1 MINREQAQAL
11 DQVDPLREFA
21 DRFVVTDPNLIYL
34 DGNSLGRQPRTAAGL
49 VTAAMDRWADEL
61 VGAWRS
67 RWIDLPRQVGAA
79 LAPLIGAD
87 PADVMITDQT
97 TVNLY
102 KLAAA
107 AMTARPERHDII
119 THAGN
124 FPSDLYVLNS
134 LAVTSGGALRVV
146 EHHSIDGVSVDAIGL
161 AVDDQVA
168 LVSLSHVDF
177 RSGSIADLPRI
188 TDMAHEAG
196 ALVLWDLSHSVG
208 VIPTDLRAAGVD
220 LAVGCTYKYL
230 NGGPG
235 APAFLYVSPDLQ
247 AEIVQPIQGW
257 FGHEDMFAFDPAY
270 RPAADI
276 RRFGVGTPP
285 ILSLIAAGAG
295 IDVTVEA
302 GVAAI
307 REKSMALT
315 SLQMDLFD
323 DQLAT
328 RGFELATPRDPVKR
342 GGHVSLS
349 HPDAYRI
356 SRAMIEH
363 GVIPDFRAPNVI
375 RLGLSPLYTSFIHVW
390 AATRRLAALMDEGA
404 HTRVEGDRTGV
415 S

>member
-1 MINREQAQAL
+1 MMNREQAQAL
-11 DQVDPLREFA
+11 DQADPLREFA

-67 RWIDLPRQVGAA
+67 KWIDLPRQVGAA
-79 LAPLIGAD
+79 LAPLVGAD

-107 AMTARPERHDII
+107 ALTARPDRHDII

-134 LAVTSGGALRVV
+134 LAVASRGVLRVV
-146 EHHSIDGVSVDAIGL
+146 EHNSIDGVTADAIAR
-161 AVDDQVA
+161 AVNDHVA

-188 TDMAHEAG
+188 TDIAHEAG

-302 GVAAI
+302 GVAVI

-315 SLQMDLFD
+315 SLQVDLFD

-328 RGFELATPRDPVKR
+328 RGFELATPRDPAKR

-363 GVIPDFRAPNVI
+363 GVIPDFRAPDVI
-375 RLGLSPLYTSFIHVW
+375 RLGLSPLYTSFTQVW
-390 AATRRLAALMDEGA
+390 DASRRLAALMDEEA
-404 HTRVEGDRTGV
+404 HTRVKGDHTGV
-415 S
+415 T

>member
-11 DQVDPLREFA
+11 DQADPLREFA
-21 DRFVVTDPNLIYL
+21 GRFVVTDPNLIYL
-34 DGNSLGRQPRTAAGL
+34 DGNSLGRQPGTAAGL

-67 RWIDLPRQVGAA
+67 KWIDLPRQAGAA
-79 LAPLIGAD
+79 LAPLVGAD

-107 AMTARPERHDII
+107 AMTVRPERHDII

-146 EHHSIDGVSVDAIGL
+146 EHDSIDGINADAIGH
-161 AVDDQVA
+161 AVDNHVA

-177 RSGSIADLPRI
+177 RSGSITDLPRI
-188 TDMAHEAG
+188 TDIAHEAG

-247 AEIVQPIQGW
+247 AEIVQPIHGW

-270 RPAADI
+270 SPAADI

-295 IDVTVEA
+295 IDLTVEA

-307 REKSMALT
+307 RKKSMALT
-315 SLQMDLFD
+315 SLQVDLFD

-328 RGFELATPRDPVKR
+328 RGFELATPRDPAKR

-375 RLGLSPLYTSFIHVW
+375 RLGLSPLYTSFTHVW
-390 AATRRLAALMDEGA
+390 AATRRLAALMDEEA

>member
-1 MINREQAQAL
+1 
-11 DQVDPLREFA
+11 
-21 DRFVVTDPNLIYL
+21 
-34 DGNSLGRQPRTAAGL
+34 
-49 VTAAMDRWADEL
+49 WADEL

-67 RWIDLPRQVGAA
+67 KWIDLPRQVGAA
-79 LAPLIGAD
+79 LAPLVGAD

-102 KLAAA
+102 ELAAA

-134 LAVTSGGALRVV
+134 LAMTSGGALRAV
-146 EHHSIDGVSVDAIGL
+146 EHDSIDGVGADAIGH
-161 AVDDQVA
+161 AVDNHVA
-168 LVSLSHVDF
+168 LVSLSLVDF

-188 TDMAHEAG
+188 TDIAHEAG

-235 APAFLYVSPDLQ
+235 APAFLFVSPDLQ

-270 RPAADI
+270 SPAADI

-315 SLQMDLFD
+315 SLQVDLFD

-328 RGFELATPRDPVKR
+328 RGFELATPRDPAKR

-375 RLGLSPLYTSFIHVW
+375 RLGLSPLYTSFTHVW
-390 AATRRLAALMDEGA
+390 DATRRLAALMDEEA

>member
-34 DGNSLGRQPRTAAGL
+34 DGNSLGRQPRTAVGL

-315 SLQMDLFD
+315 SLQVDLFD

-328 RGFELATPRDPVKR
+328 RGFELATPRDPAKR

-390 AATRRLAALMDEGA
+390 DATRRLAALMDEEA